1 MSQVPSNINEI
12 FSSVFGT
19 GVAYN
24 NRYEVLINYPPAF
37 VSMSSETAR
46 QLAIRCDAITIPG
59 RGFSTTPYRFYGPAR
74 NMPYEPL
81 YSGELT
87 MSVIVSD
94 DLRERAFFELWM
106 NSVCSQNDYKFN
118 YYDQYTA
125 PLVISILDKTSAVKY
140 QILVEEAYPKAIG
153 DIQLG
158 YDKENEFV
166 RQDVTIAYRK
176 YSPVE
181 VRPTIVPPL
190 LSRNTDIALKGPPSP
205 EKTFSIYSPTPGQFY
220 RVGSD
225 GTVNGIYNPDLANS
239 LQTNRRI

>member
-12 FSSVFGT
+12 FSSVIAT
-19 GVAYN
+19 GLAYS
-24 NRYEVLINYPPAF
+24 NRFEVLINYPPAF
-37 VSMSSETAR
+37 TSMGIDSAR
-46 QLAIRCDAITIPG
+46 QLAVRCDAITVPG

-94 DLRERAFFELWM
+94 DLRERAFFEAWM
-106 NSVCSQNDYKFN
+106 NAVCSQNDYKFN

-125 PLVISILDKTSAVKY
+125 PLVISVLDRSSAVKY

-153 DIQLG
+153 DIQLA
-158 YDKENEFV
+158 YDKNDEFV
-166 RQDVTIAYRK
+166 RQDITIAYRK
-176 YSPVE
+176 YSPVTI
-181 VRPTIVPPL
+181 RPDVTV
-190 LSRNTDIALKGPPSP
+190 SGPPSP
-205 EKTFSIYSPTPGQFY
+205 EKSFAIYSPAPGQFY

-225 GTVNGIYNPDLANS
+225 GTVNGIYDPDLANS
-239 LQTNRRI
+239 LQTNNIVR

>member
-12 FSSVFGT
+12 FSSVIAT
-19 GVAYN
+19 GLAYS
-24 NRYEVLINYPPAF
+24 NRFEVLINYPPAF
-37 VSMSSETAR
+37 TSMGIDSAR
-46 QLAIRCDAITIPG
+46 QLAVRCDAITVPG

-94 DLRERAFFELWM
+94 DLRERAFFEAWM
-106 NSVCSQNDYKFN
+106 NAVCSQNDYKFN

-125 PLVISILDKTSAVKY
+125 PLVISVLDRSSAVKY

-153 DIQLG
+153 DIQLA
-158 YDKENEFV
+158 YDKNDEFV

-176 YSPVE
+176 YSPV
-181 VRPTIVPPL
+181 TIQPNITV
-190 LSRNTDIALKGPPSP
+190 SGPPSP
-205 EKTFSIYSPTPGQFY
+205 EKSFAIYSPTPGQFY

-225 GTVNGIYNPDLANS
+225 GTVNGIYDPDLANA
-239 LQTNRRI
+239 LQTNSIVR

>member
-1 MSQVPSNINEI
+1 MSQIPSNINEI
-12 FSSVFGT
+12 FGSVFAT
-19 GVAYN
+19 GLAYN

-37 VSMSSETAR
+37 VSMSNSSAR
-46 QLAIRCDAITIPG
+46 QLAIRCDAITVPG

-125 PLVISILDKTSAVKY
+125 PLIISILDKSSVVKY
-140 QILVEEAYPKAIG
+140 QVLVEEAYPKSIG

-166 RQDVTIAYRK
+166 RQDITIAYRK
-176 YSPVE
+176 YSPVSIA
-181 VRPTIVPPL
+181 PQFTPL
-190 LSRNTDIALKGPPSP
+190 ALNGPPSP
-205 EKTFSIYSPTPGQFY
+205 ENAFTIYSPTPGQFY

-225 GTVNGIYNPDLANS
+225 GTVNGVYNPDLANA
-239 LQTNRRI
+239 LQTNSAIR